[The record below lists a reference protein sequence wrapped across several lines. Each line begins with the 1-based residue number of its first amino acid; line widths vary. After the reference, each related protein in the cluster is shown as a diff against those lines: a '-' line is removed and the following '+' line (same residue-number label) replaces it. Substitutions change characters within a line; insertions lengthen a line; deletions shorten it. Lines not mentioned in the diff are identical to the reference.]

1 MLSEKISHTMNKT
14 LRIIL
19 IIILSIAALFVL
31 VSLLASPIAK
41 TYVNNHGED
50 LIGRKINVDK
60 LRVNA
65 CMGRVKIYDFAVYED
80 DGTTPFLT
88 FDTLDV
94 SVKLRKLLAKELCVR
109 HLILTDL
116 DVQVLQNG
124 DKFNFTSIIDH
135 FKSDEPKDTT
145 PSNWDLGFYNIRLS
159 HWRINYNDQQ
169 KGSEWK
175 LRNINIA
182 IPGVYF
188 SGKERT
194 EAGVTLALT
203 EGGSLSTVIRYTM
216 ETNDFDI
223 DLKLDKFSIANAKA
237 YLTDVMNVGTL
248 EGAINADL
256 HAKGNLSQITQMT
269 VNGNV
274 NLNGADLRDLDDTPI
289 LQCSK
294 IYVDVNNI
302 LIAENMFD
310 IASITI
316 DNLSSRLDR
325 YAAGSNFSRLFDVK
339 KDETEQE
346 EAPSDTETDT
356 SAAKEPKPLNLIIR
370 QFRLNNSDFT
380 FYDHT
385 LPTLFTFPVTKIRAE
400 ADSITLSGNN
410 ALKLFATLPHGGLA
424 VVNWKGTLDDM
435 KRSQQ
440 LRLIIKNLQ
449 LKDLSPYSVAYLA
462 QPFTNGVFSFTSHNT
477 IKHSELKGDNHIDIY
492 KPEVGDR
499 QRDVD
504 SALNI
509 PLRAALYVLKD
520 KNDKIQLDIPVKGN
534 IDNPEFNYM
543 KLVWKTLGNLL
554 VKVATSPARGIA
566 NALGI
571 SGSEL
576 EFLPFDA
583 TQRGFTSEQYY
594 VMDQLAQIAEYDS
607 NIVIMM
613 EQQISAS
620 ANDSTLQMSEG
631 RNMAVRRHMEE
642 LGVPSSQLEVT
653 TALTRSKKTGYAIS
667 SRYKE

>member
-1 MLSEKISHTMNKT
+1 MNKT

-194 EAGVTLALT
+194 EAGVTLALA

-543 KLVWKTLGNLL
+543 KLVWKTFGNLL

-607 NIVIMM
+607 NVVIMM

-642 LGVPSSQLEVT
+642 LGVPSNQLEVT

>member
-1 MLSEKISHTMNKT
+1 MNKT

-31 VSLLASPIAK
+31 VSLVASPIAK

-80 DGTTPFLT
+80 DGTTEFLT

-116 DVQVLQNG
+116 DVRVLQNG

-145 PSNWDLGFYNIRLS
+145 PSTWDLGFYNIRLS

-194 EAGVTLALT
+194 EAGVTLALA
-203 EGGSLSTVIRYTM
+203 EGGSLSTAIRYTM

-274 NLNGADLRDLDDTPI
+274 NLNGTDLRDLDDTPI

-294 IYVDVNNI
+294 IDVDVNNI
-302 LIAENMFD
+302 LIAENKFD

-316 DNLSSRLDR
+316 DNLSSRFDR

-346 EAPSDTETDT
+346 ESPSDAETDT
-356 SAAKEPKPLNLIIR
+356 SVAKESKPLNLIIR

-424 VVNWKGTLDDM
+424 IVNWKGTLDDM

-477 IKHSELKGDNHIDIY
+477 INHSELKGDNHIDIY

-534 IDNPEFNYM
+534 INNPEFNYM

>member
-1 MLSEKISHTMNKT
+1 MNKT

-116 DVQVLQNG
+116 DVLVLQNG

-194 EAGVTLALT
+194 EAGVTLALA

-274 NLNGADLRDLDDTPI
+274 NLNGTDLRDLDDTPI

-294 IYVDVNNI
+294 IDVDVNNI
-302 LIAENMFD
+302 LIAENKFD
-310 IASITI
+310 ITSITI
-316 DNLSSRLDR
+316 DNLSSRFDR
-325 YAAGSNFSRLFDVK
+325 YAASSNFSRLFDVK
-339 KDETEQE
+339 KDETKQE

-356 SAAKEPKPLNLIIR
+356 SAAKESKPLNLIIR

-385 LPTLFTFPVTKIRAE
+385 LPALYTFPVTKIRAE

-424 VVNWKGTLDDM
+424 IVNWKGTLDDM

-607 NIVIMM
+607 NVVIMM

>member
-1 MLSEKISHTMNKT
+1 MNKT

-145 PSNWDLGFYNIRLS
+145 PSTWDLGFYNIRLS

-182 IPGVYF
+182 VPGVYF

-194 EAGVTLALT
+194 EAGVTLALA
-203 EGGSLSTVIRYTM
+203 EGGSLSTAIRYTM

-248 EGAINADL
+248 EGAINANL

-274 NLNGADLRDLDDTPI
+274 NLNGTDLRDLDDTPI

-294 IYVDVNNI
+294 IDVDVNNI

-316 DNLSSRLDR
+316 DNLSSRFDR

-339 KDETEQE
+339 KDETKQE

-356 SAAKEPKPLNLIIR
+356 SSAKEPKPLNLIIR

-385 LPTLFTFPVTKIRAE
+385 LPALFTFPVTKIRAE

-424 VVNWKGTLDDM
+424 IVNWKGTLDDM

-477 IKHSELKGDNHIDIY
+477 INHSELKGDNHIDIY

>member
-1 MLSEKISHTMNKT
+1 M
-14 LRIIL
+14 
-19 IIILSIAALFVL
+19 
-31 VSLLASPIAK
+31 
-41 TYVNNHGED
+41 
-50 LIGRKINVDK
+50 
-60 LRVNA
+60 
-65 CMGRVKIYDFAVYED
+65 
-80 DGTTPFLT
+80 
-88 FDTLDV
+88 
-94 SVKLRKLLAKELCVR
+94 
-109 HLILTDL
+109 
-116 DVQVLQNG
+116 
-124 DKFNFTSIIDH
+124 
-135 FKSDEPKDTT
+135 
-145 PSNWDLGFYNIRLS
+145 
-159 HWRINYNDQQ
+159 
-169 KGSEWK
+169 
-175 LRNINIA
+175 
-182 IPGVYF
+182 
-188 SGKERT
+188 
-194 EAGVTLALT
+194 
-203 EGGSLSTVIRYTM
+203 
-216 ETNDFDI
+216 
-223 DLKLDKFSIANAKA
+223 
-237 YLTDVMNVGTL
+237 
-248 EGAINADL
+248 
-256 HAKGNLSQITQMT
+256 
-269 VNGNV
+269 

-607 NIVIMM
+607 NVVIMM
-613 EQQISAS
+613 EQQISSS

-642 LGVPSSQLEVT
+642 LGVPSNQLEVT

>member
-1 MLSEKISHTMNKT
+1 MNKT

-116 DVQVLQNG
+116 DVRVLQNG

-325 YAAGSNFSRLFDVK
+325 YAAGSHFSRLFDVK

>member
-1 MLSEKISHTMNKT
+1 MLSEKISYTMNKT

-116 DVQVLQNG
+116 DVLVLQNG

-194 EAGVTLALT
+194 EAGVTLALA

-274 NLNGADLRDLDDTPI
+274 NLNGTDLRDLDDTPI

-294 IYVDVNNI
+294 IDVDVNNI
-302 LIAENMFD
+302 LIAENKFD
-310 IASITI
+310 ITSITI
-316 DNLSSRLDR
+316 DNLSSRFDR
-325 YAAGSNFSRLFDVK
+325 YAASSNFSRLFDVK
-339 KDETEQE
+339 KDETKQE

-356 SAAKEPKPLNLIIR
+356 SAAKESKPLNLIIR

-385 LPTLFTFPVTKIRAE
+385 LPALYTFPVTKIRAE

-424 VVNWKGTLDDM
+424 IVNWKGTLDDM

-607 NIVIMM
+607 NVVIMM

>member
-1 MLSEKISHTMNKT
+1 MNKT

>member
-1 MLSEKISHTMNKT
+1 
-14 LRIIL
+14 
-19 IIILSIAALFVL
+19 
-31 VSLLASPIAK
+31 
-41 TYVNNHGED
+41 
-50 LIGRKINVDK
+50 
-60 LRVNA
+60 
-65 CMGRVKIYDFAVYED
+65 
-80 DGTTPFLT
+80 
-88 FDTLDV
+88 
-94 SVKLRKLLAKELCVR
+94 
-109 HLILTDL
+109 
-116 DVQVLQNG
+116 
-124 DKFNFTSIIDH
+124 
-135 FKSDEPKDTT
+135 
-145 PSNWDLGFYNIRLS
+145 
-159 HWRINYNDQQ
+159 
-169 KGSEWK
+169 
-175 LRNINIA
+175 
-182 IPGVYF
+182 
-188 SGKERT
+188 
-194 EAGVTLALT
+194 
-203 EGGSLSTVIRYTM
+203 
-216 ETNDFDI
+216 
-223 DLKLDKFSIANAKA
+223 
-237 YLTDVMNVGTL
+237 
-248 EGAINADL
+248 
-256 HAKGNLSQITQMT
+256 
-269 VNGNV
+269 
-274 NLNGADLRDLDDTPI
+274 
-289 LQCSK
+289 
-294 IYVDVNNI
+294 
-302 LIAENMFD
+302 
-310 IASITI
+310 
-316 DNLSSRLDR
+316 
-325 YAAGSNFSRLFDVK
+325 
-339 KDETEQE
+339 
-346 EAPSDTETDT
+346 
-356 SAAKEPKPLNLIIR
+356 
-370 QFRLNNSDFT
+370 
-380 FYDHT
+380 
-385 LPTLFTFPVTKIRAE
+385 
-400 ADSITLSGNN
+400 
-410 ALKLFATLPHGGLA
+410 
-424 VVNWKGTLDDM
+424 M

-607 NIVIMM
+607 NVVIMM

-642 LGVPSSQLEVT
+642 LGVPSNQLEVT

-667 SRYKE
+667 SRYKK